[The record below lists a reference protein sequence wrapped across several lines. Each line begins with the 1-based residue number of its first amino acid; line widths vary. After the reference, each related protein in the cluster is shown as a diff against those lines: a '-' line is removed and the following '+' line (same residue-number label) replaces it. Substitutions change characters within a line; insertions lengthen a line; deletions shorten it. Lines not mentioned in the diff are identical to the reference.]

1 MMVNDPCKII
11 KAEIMLFLLVVYI
24 FAFFVVRKYLLEV
37 PKNKTPDILATQIT
51 IDQVHGMESN
61 LHQLKRKLSFCKNI
75 ENRPIQ
81 VINV

>member
-1 MMVNDPCKII
+1 MVNDPCKII

-24 FAFFVVRKYLLEV
+24 FAFFVVRKYLLGV
-37 PKNKTPDILATQIT
+37 PRNKTPDILAPQIA

-61 LHQLKRKLSFCKNI
+61 LHQFKRKLSFCKNI

>member
-1 MMVNDPCKII
+1 MVNDPCKII

-24 FAFFVVRKYLLEV
+24 FAFFVVRKYLLDV
-37 PKNKTPDILATQIT
+37 PRNKTPDILGTQIT
-51 IDQVHGMESN
+51 IYQVQGMESN